1 MTKILVIEDE
11 APLRETILDI
21 FEFSAFQAV
30 GAASG
35 HEGLEI
41 IRQQHPDLILCDMMI
56 PDMDGHQILE
66 QVRADPKTAT
76 TPFIFV
82 SALSDRRTVRHGME
96 LGADDYLTKPFTTDE
111 LLTAVHARLKRHNDI
126 IEETEHQLE
135 DVKQQLAR
143 MVTHEL
149 RTPLISINTVVDVIS
164 RQSGQLSNNE
174 LNELLDVINQGS
186 RRLSHR
192 VEQLTFLTQL
202 ETDVLTREVIETK
215 GLPMQLWDI
224 LMAATNLSRR
234 FAFRQQ
240 GDVNLNLVD
249 ANRELSVVC
258 NPAALKHAF
267 AELIANAVTFSPNN
281 AEVRIVQKLT
291 EKGVRVSITD
301 SGPGIPSDKLTAAL
315 EPFHQLDRTSKEQ
328 QGMGIGLSL
337 AQRIILAHG
346 GMLEIR
352 SVVDKGT
359 QVLVY
364 LPLAAQP

>member
-11 APLRETILDI
+11 APLRETMLDI
-21 FEFSAFQAV
+21 FQFSAFQAL
-30 GAASG
+30 GASSG
-35 HEGLEI
+35 REGLSLI
-41 IRQQHPDLILCDMMI
+41 QQQRPDLILCDIMM

-66 QVRADPKTAT
+66 LVRADPNIST

-82 SALSDRRTVRHGME
+82 SALSDRRTVRTGME
-96 LGADDYLTKPFTTDE
+96 HGADDYITKPFTTEE
-111 LLTAVHARLKRHNDI
+111 LLTAVHARLKRHREI

-149 RTPLISINTVVDVIS
+149 RTPLVSINTVVDVIS
-164 RQSGQLSNNE
+164 RQSGQLSASE

-202 ETDVLTREVIETK
+202 ETSVLTRDVIETK
-215 GLPMQLWDI
+215 GVPMQLWDM
-224 LMAATNLSRR
+224 LVAASNVARR

-240 GDVNLNLVD
+240 GEVNLNLID
-249 ANRELSVVC
+249 TNRDVSVAC
-258 NPAALKHAF
+258 NPAALKHAL
-267 AELIANAVTFSPNN
+267 AELIANAVMFSPEN

-291 EKGVRVSITD
+291 DQGVRISITD
-301 SGPGIPSDKLTAAL
+301 SGPGIPKDKLTAAL
-315 EPFHQLDRTSKEQ
+315 EPFHQIDRQNKEQ

-337 AQRIILAHG
+337 AQRIIQVHG

-352 SVVDKGT
+352 SVVGKGT

-364 LPLAAQP
+364 LPVASNF

>member
-1 MTKILVIEDE
+1 MPKILVIEDE
-11 APLRETILDI
+11 APLRETMLDI
-21 FEFSAFQAV
+21 FQFSAFQAF
-30 GAASG
+30 GASSG
-35 HEGLEI
+35 NEGLTLIQE
-41 IRQQHPDLILCDMMI
+41 QHPDLILCDIMM

-66 QVRADPKTAT
+66 AVRTDPQLAT

-82 SALSDRRTVRHGME
+82 SALSDRRAVRSGME
-96 LGADDYLTKPFTTDE
+96 QGADDYITKPFTTEE
-111 LLTAVHARLKRHNDI
+111 LLAAVHMRLKRHRDI
-126 IEETEHQLE
+126 VEETEHQLE

-164 RQSGQLSNNE
+164 RQMGQLSSNE

-202 ETDVLTREVIETK
+202 ETSVLTRTIIENK
-215 GLPMQLWDI
+215 GVPMQLWD
-224 LMAATNLSRR
+224 LLVASSNLARR

-240 GDVNLNLVD
+240 GEVNLNLID
-249 ANRELSVVC
+249 NNRDLAVAC
-258 NPAALKHAF
+258 NPSALKHAL
-267 AELIANAVTFSPNN
+267 AELIANAMMFSPAN

-291 EKGVRVSITD
+291 DQGARISITD
-301 SGPGIPSDKLTAAL
+301 KGPGIPKEKLTVAL
-315 EPFHQLDRTSKEQ
+315 EPFHQIDRQNKEQ

-337 AQRIILAHG
+337 AQRIIQVHG
-346 GMLEIR
+346 GSLEIR
-352 SVVDKGT
+352 SVEGKGT

-364 LPLAAQP
+364 LPLAAA